1 MSVFDSFAFPT
12 VENKKKLFTRVN
24 NKIQN
29 IDRGNEIKTDIRHSD
44 IATFLI
50 NQIEEFTISIMVL

>member
-44 IATFLI
+44 IVFHI
-50 NQIEEFTISIMVL
+50 